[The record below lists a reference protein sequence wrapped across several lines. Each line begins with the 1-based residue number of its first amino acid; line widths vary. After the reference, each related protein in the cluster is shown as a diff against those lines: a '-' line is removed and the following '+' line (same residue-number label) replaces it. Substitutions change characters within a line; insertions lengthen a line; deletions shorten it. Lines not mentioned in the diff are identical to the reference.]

1 MLGHLDAV
9 GAQLAA
15 IDHDREQVATTKP
28 WADPARWLCSFA
40 ASGSTRRSGC
50 SPMSGDSRRFAHP
63 RELMS
68 YLGLT
73 PSEYSSRD

>member
-1 MLGHLDAV
+1 
-9 GAQLAA
+9 
-15 IDHDREQVATTKP
+15 
-28 WADPARWLCSFA
+28 
-40 ASGSTRRSGC
+40 
-50 SPMSGDSRRFAHP
+50 MSGDSRRFAHP